1 MFSTAFR
8 VLDSTNSQRL
18 IWPLN
23 FMLDFASLSAQM
35 EQMLDDEK
43 SRPAPLD
50 AVFQAARNLCQRS
63 ATEDFNGTIA
73 QALSDDRVP
82 PTWHPATLYKDG
94 APDTIYNATNAPE
107 SHRIVASDG
116 SQIYA
121 DAHQISDCYLLHI
134 SGIDLRYGA
143 LGSAQMAATAHFF
156 YNGMQ
161 DEWHAALAQGSGLVG
176 RELVDARRH
185 VAELDELARLLEEQ
199 TVLPT
204 LGMGDGI
211 FDLRVSSQ
219 QAWRD
224 WAQNENDRVLD
235 RLRSCGQP
243 ICGYIAASR
252 ATDVVTALRVVSG
265 EWKVEEEAA
274 KEMSR
279 LSDARLFSE
288 LLPDGARSSVFLSRR
303 NLPSSTR
310 SAPNAN
316 NSRHQTAF
324 FYLKIEDGDVARLE
338 FPIWVAQRDDW
349 LDQIHALTLSQIE
362 KGDGY
367 PLALM
372 EAHEHAVVRGEEREM
387 FYQLLEELMTRR
399 NRSPRRSSKS
409 RSKARPLV

>member
-1 MFSTAFR
+1 
-8 VLDSTNSQRL
+8 
-18 IWPLN
+18 
-23 FMLDFASLSAQM
+23 MLDFASLSAQM
-35 EQMLDDEK
+35 EHMLDDETT
-43 SRPAPLD
+43 RPAPLD
-50 AVFQAARNLCQRS
+50 SVFSAARNLCHRS
-63 ATEDFNGTIA
+63 TTEDFNGTIA
-73 QALSDDRVP
+73 QALSDDHVP

-94 APDTIYNATNAPE
+94 APDTINHATSAPD
-107 SHRIVASDG
+107 SHRVVASDG

-143 LGSAQMAATAHFF
+143 SGAAQMDATPHFF
-156 YNGMQ
+156 YNGMR
-161 DEWHAALAQGSGLVG
+161 DGWHDALAQGSGLIG

-185 VAELDELARLLEEQ
+185 IAELDELARLLEAQ
-199 TVLPT
+199 TALPT

-211 FDLRVSSQ
+211 FDLRVSAQ

-235 RLRSCGQP
+235 RLRACGQP

-265 EWKVEEEAA
+265 EWGIEEEAA
-274 KEMSR
+274 QEMSR
-279 LSDARLFSE
+279 LSDARLFGE
-288 LLPDGARSSVFLSRR
+288 LLPDSARSAVFLSRR

-310 SAPNAN
+310 SAPNSN
-316 NSRHQTAF
+316 SSRHQTCF

-338 FPIWVAQRDDW
+338 FPVWVAQRDDW
-349 LDQIHALTLSQIE
+349 LDQIHVLTLAQIA

-387 FYQLLEELMTRR
+387 FYQLLEELMMKR
-399 NRSPRRSSKS
+399 NLSPRRSSKN